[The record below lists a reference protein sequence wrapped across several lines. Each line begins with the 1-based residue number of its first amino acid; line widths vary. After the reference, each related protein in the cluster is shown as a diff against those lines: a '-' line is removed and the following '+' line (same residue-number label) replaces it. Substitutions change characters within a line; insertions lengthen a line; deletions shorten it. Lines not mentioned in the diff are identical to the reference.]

1 MPRPAK
7 KKQSSHYQVGYSKFL
22 LFLLPIALIFAL
34 FVARTSITR
43 TTSAL
48 QVNAE
53 PQGFA
58 GFEASFDPNEKVA
71 YFEDKE
77 VAAPQV
83 LPTTLSQADLTINST
98 KKVLGEESGGEK
110 WIEVNLT
117 DQKLIAHE
125 GDHIFLESLVSTGSR
140 GHATPVGEYHIW
152 LKVQSQKMSG
162 GEGREYYYLPNVPYI
177 MFMESDQVPGAL
189 GYSLHGAYWHNDF
202 GHVRSHGCVN
212 LPIPVAEK
220 LYYWTQPT
228 VPDDKRTIRASD
240 DNPGTRIVIH
250 Y

>member
-1 MPRPAK
+1 MPKAPK
-7 KKQSSHYQVGYSKFL
+7 KLSNSHYQVGYSRFL
-22 LFLLPIALIFAL
+22 LFLLPVALVFAF

-43 TTSAL
+43 TTVAL
-48 QVNAE
+48 QPDVHS
-53 PQGFA
+53 QGFA
-58 GFEASFDPNEKVA
+58 GFEASFDPNDKVA
-71 YFEDKE
+71 IFEGREISAPSKVITSLPDKN
-77 VAAPQV
+77 
-83 LPTTLSQADLTINST
+83 DG

-117 DQKLIAHE
+117 EQKLIAHE
-125 GDHIFLESLVSTGSR
+125 GDQVFLESLVATGAR
-140 GHATPVGEYHIW
+140 GYSTPVGEYRVW

-162 GEGREYYYLPNVPYI
+162 GTGRDYYYLPNVPYI
-177 MFMESDQVPGAL
+177 MFFENSQVPGHL

-228 VPDDKRTIRASD
+228 VPDGKRTIRASSD
-240 DNPGTRIVIH
+240 DLGTRIVIH
-250 Y
+250 D